1 MRKRAAQIIA
11 LLLSVVFIAG
21 CGKKPQAAEKE
32 YNGTLEDATIWCTTS
47 SQKILQD
54 KDESAYEDVRT
65 DGLNI
70 VAAKGEY
77 EAAQVIISADKDLKY
92 TVKASE
98 LTSGENRISASNIA
112 IFHEKYIRVS
122 EPFGS
127 FDAGMYP
134 DALVP
139 AENIKDAG
147 ENFVLAGENQG
158 LYVRYYIPAE
168 QPAGAYSGTVTVTI
182 GGMDEE
188 IPVSLYVYDV
198 TVSETN
204 HTQSVFLN
212 EWYFYKGEL
221 DSTQEMFDK
230 YNEAL
235 FEYRLNP
242 NYILYDFDVD
252 SDEGI
257 AAYVEKAYEYMQNDL
272 CSTISLPYST
282 EFVSGEDI
290 DTSSLN
296 IEESDSRYV
305 SSREYDFTSA
315 ALSEIADLGRQEVV
329 DDEVM
334 AKYIRA
340 FAEKS
345 FSEGY
350 NMPAKL
356 VTYFRLIDET
366 KDALGYSRVKMI
378 SVIFRNTAN
387 AAAAEILDSKEQIKT
402 DYPQLDAKAK
412 ENGFSSADEFIEA
425 VAESVRTLYHV
436 ATIAANTDYDEIL
449 PFLNAGCPLFDA
461 YDTEEGRAK
470 YYMQTQKWWYGCVAP
485 EPPYATYRI
494 DDSMLSPRMVSWMQ
508 AEYGV
513 LGNLYWATNIYAEN
527 INWTYQEIYDYY
539 SGNAERYPGAN
550 GDGFLFY
557 PGAQYGVDG
566 PVASMR
572 LEAIRDGLEEYE
584 LLYALQNDYDENGI
598 GWDSDGDGVND
609 VFVEMMGN
617 LVADLYDGT
626 IVTATEESFNAARL
640 SLLEL
645 SALNASP
652 AGFCILKEEDDGYG
666 KIKITF
672 GVSEDTEVALADGS
686 CGTLSAPETAGKLK
700 SYTIS
705 ADMTAKDGNTLAVNM
720 QAGGKTYTYE
730 KYLGGKVLIRSV
742 DDTVTADDLA
752 AVNGSVETAFD
763 IANASDVAG
772 AGWTDGKVLRAALGE
787 RINFTKQQAF
797 TLQGSMIAGIDG
809 TAGSLMISMFADSG
823 RTVSVIL
830 VGEKGETALTSVT
843 FSGKAENVKISLGSV
858 NWNKIGQVRQLRFNV
873 ATGDSAL
880 TVCIK
885 DIVIYGK

>member
-1 MRKRAAQIIA
+1 MRKRAAQIFA
-11 LLLSVVFIAG
+11 LLLSVAFLAG
-21 CGKKPQAAEKE
+21 CNKQPQTAEKQ
-32 YNGTLEDATIWCTTS
+32 YNGTMDNAVIWCTSS
-47 SQKILQD
+47 SQKVLQD
-54 KDESAYEDVRT
+54 KDESSYDDIKT

-77 EAAQVIISADKDLKY
+77 EAAQVIISADKDLQY

-98 LTSGENRISASNIA
+98 LTSGENKLAASNVE

-139 AENIKDAG
+139 AANIKEAG

-158 LYVRYYIPAE
+158 LYVRYYIPSD
-168 QPAGAYSGTVTVTI
+168 QPAGIYRGTVTVTI
-182 GGMDEE
+182 GGRDRE
-188 IPVSLYVYDV
+188 IPVTLNVYDV

-204 HTQSVFLN
+204 HAQSVFLN

-221 DSTQEMFDK
+221 DSTQDMFDK

-242 NYILYDFDVD
+242 NYILYDFDVA

-272 CSTISLPYST
+272 CSTISLPYAT
-282 EFVSGEDI
+282 EFASGKDI
-290 DTSSLN
+290 DTSSLH

-305 SSREYDFTSA
+305 SDRQYDFTSA
-315 ALSEIADLGRQEVV
+315 ALSEISELGRQEVV

-334 AKYIRA
+334 TKYIRA

-366 KDALGYSRVKMI
+366 KDSLGYSRVKMI

-387 AAAAEILDSKEQIKT
+387 AAAAEILENKEQIKA

-412 ENGFSSADEFIEA
+412 ENGFASADEFIEA

-436 ATIAANTDYDEIL
+436 ATIAANTDYEEIL

-513 LGNLYWATNIYAEN
+513 IGNLYWATTIYAEN
-527 INWTYQEIYDYY
+527 VNWTYQEIYDYY

-584 LLYALQNDYDENGI
+584 LLYALQNSYNENKISG
-598 GWDSDGDGVND
+598 DTNGDGVND
-609 VFVEMMGN
+609 AFVELMET
-617 LVADLYDGT
+617 LVSDLYDGT
-626 IVTATEESFNAARL
+626 IVTATEEAFNTARL

-645 SALNASP
+645 SALNDSP

-666 KIKITF
+666 TIEITF
-672 GVSEDTEVALADGS
+672 GVNTDVEVTLSEES
-686 CGTLSAPETAGKLK
+686 CGTLSAPETAGALK
-700 SYTIS
+700 SYTVS
-705 ADMTAKDGNTLAVNM
+705 VDMKEKNGNTLIVNM
-720 QAGGKTYTYE
+720 QAGGQTYTYE
-730 KYLGGKVLIRSV
+730 KYLGGKVQIHSV
-742 DDTVTADDLA
+742 DDTVTAEDLA
-752 AVNGSVETAFD
+752 AVNSSVETAFD
-763 IANASDVAG
+763 IADANSIAG
-772 AGWTDGKVLRAALGE
+772 ADWTEGKVLRAALSE
-787 RINFTKQQAF
+787 RINFTKQQSF
-797 TLQGSMIAGIDG
+797 TLQGSMIAGIDSS
-809 TAGSLMISMFADSG
+809 ADSLMLSMFADSG

-830 VGEKGETALTSVT
+830 VGEKGETALISIT

-858 NWNKIGQVRQLRFNV
+858 NWNKIGQVKQLRFNV

-880 TVCIK
+880 TVCLK
-885 DIVIYGK
+885 DVVVYGK